1 MSSNY
6 FNWDGPRTILNDIN
20 NVNASAKT
28 HDFSGRA
35 RLARGPKA
43 NPKPVS
49 KKFEPLI
56 FCLNPPIRAYFG
68 TQTLTFSGR
77 VGRGR
82 P

>member
-28 HDFSGRA
+28 YDFLGRA
-35 RLARGPKA
+35 GPARGLSA
-43 NPKPVS
+43 NPKPVP
-49 KKFEPLI
+49 KKFGPLI
-56 FCLNPPIRAYFG
+56 FCPSPSIGPYFG

-77 VGRGR
+77 AAHDQV
-82 P
+82 